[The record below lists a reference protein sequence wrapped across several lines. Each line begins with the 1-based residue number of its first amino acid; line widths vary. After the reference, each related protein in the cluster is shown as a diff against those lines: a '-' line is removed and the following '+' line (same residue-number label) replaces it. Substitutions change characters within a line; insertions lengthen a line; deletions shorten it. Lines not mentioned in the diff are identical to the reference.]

1 MVTMIFT
8 FGNNKL
14 TYMKIKS
21 LIFVCFLSLVIRT
34 ISSAQTF
41 TPIIFTE
48 INYNSDSTM
57 NPGNW
62 IELYNKTSSSVNIGG
77 WYLKT
82 FNNTQYPIP
91 SGTMV
96 SANGYL
102 VIAQD
107 LVKFNPF
114 YPTVTNVIGSSLLD
128 FANNGDSIQIYD
140 GTNTLISY
148 VAYKDSLSWPR
159 GADKWGR
166 TIELQDYN
174 GNLNDGGNWFDG
186 CMFGSPG
193 VAYTPCNPDIVF
205 SEINYNSSLLKD
217 AGDWVEIHNTTGN
230 AISLNGYSLKDSKD
244 SNIFFFPAGITLPA
258 NGYREV
264 VQDVTKFITRH
275 PNVSNF
281 NGPFPFGFRSKGE
294 TIRLFGP
301 DGKLQFSVLYDNKLP
316 WPETPDS
323 GGYTLE
329 LLDEH
334 GKMNDA
340 ANWFAGCP
348 EGSPGWPYA
357 PGCNAGV
364 TNLNNSDFNFNLL
377 SNLVA
382 NEVIVNVTGLN
393 NSINSTLSLIDIYG
407 RKTYE
412 APIYNGT
419 TYLNTNTIPAG
430 FYLLNLTEGL
440 NSKTLKFV
448 TEK

>member
-1 MVTMIFT
+1 
-8 FGNNKL
+8 
-14 TYMKIKS
+14 MK
-21 LIFVCFLSLVIRT
+21 
-34 ISSAQTF
+34 SSFSQ
-41 TPIIFTE
+41 IIITE
-48 INYNSDSTM
+48 INYNSDSTT
-57 NPGNW
+57 NSGNW
-62 IELYNKTSSSVNIGG
+62 VELYNKSTSMVDISG
-77 WYLKT
+77 WKIKNALNVTY
-82 FNNTQYPIP
+82 NIP
-91 SGTMV
+91 SGTQLNALSYIV
-96 SANGYL
+96 
-102 VIAQD
+102 VVQD
-107 LVKFNPF
+107 LVKFNSIHPSITNKVGPSNVDF
-114 YPTVTNVIGSSLLD
+114 GNSGDNVQLLNASSAFVTSVSYS
-128 FANNGDSIQIYD
+128 DSA
-140 GTNTLISY
+140 L
-148 VAYKDSLSWPR
+148 WPR
-159 GADKWGR
+159 GADSYGR
-166 TIELQDYN
+166 TLELNDYN
-174 GNLNDGGNWFDG
+174 GNQNDGGNWFDG

-217 AGDWVEIHNTTGN
+217 AGDWVELHNTTGTG
-230 AISLNGYSLKDSKD
+230 ISLNGYSLKDSKD

-294 TIRLFGP
+294 AIRLFGP
-301 DGKLQFSVLYDNKLP
+301 DGKLKFSVLYDNKLP

-364 TNLNNSDFNFNLL
+364 NNLTNSDFNFNLL
-377 SNLVA
+377 SNLVT
-382 NEVIVNVTGLN
+382 NEVIVNVSGLN
-393 NSINSTLSLIDIYG
+393 NSLNSTLSLIDIYG
-407 RKTYE
+407 RKINE

-419 TYLNTNTIPAG
+419 TYINTKNIPAG
-430 FYLLNLTEGL
+430 FYLLNLTEGS